1 MTFRYE
7 TEIPTRYRDLD
18 PMGHV
23 NNAVYATFCEQARM
37 NYFDDVFE
45 MDLDALNMVLAHL
58 ELDYERPIRQ
68 GQSVTVRVRVAEI
81 GGSSFTTAF
90 EILAD
95 GEVAARAES
104 TQVVLGDDGSPTRVP
119 DGWRERVREFEDGV
133 EEDGA

>member
-1 MTFRYE
+1 
-7 TEIPTRYRDLD
+7 
-18 PMGHV
+18 MGHV

-37 NYFDDVFE
+37 DYFDDVFE

-58 ELDYERPIRQ
+58 ELDYERPVRQ

-90 EILAD
+90 EVLAD
-95 GEVAARAES
+95 GAVAATAES

-133 EEDGA
+133 VRDGA